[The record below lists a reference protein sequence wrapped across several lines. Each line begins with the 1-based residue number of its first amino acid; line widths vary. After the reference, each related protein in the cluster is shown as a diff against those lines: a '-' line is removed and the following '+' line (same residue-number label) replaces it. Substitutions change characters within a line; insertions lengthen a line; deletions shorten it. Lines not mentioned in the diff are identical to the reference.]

1 MGWHTK
7 PVFYPQL
14 EPEKCSE
21 KSSKFTGWSIN
32 SIWNTF
38 SVFEAPPILT
48 LTLQISEGKGGTI
61 QRHSEGMW
69 SFLKPL
75 KYLYSWVK
83 LTYRQRLGSHSHS
96 KVLIVMKAE
105 GISSGSA
112 GCPRAFAF
120 ISSIKSTIALANGTG
135 YSLSDG
141 RCWRDVRNP
150 SKYRSKNWKQFQN
163 YIYIQLMVIL
173 VWDWQQSLLFYFLYK
188 DLRLFQLLGPF
199 EAQLSIPITVFLTRN
214 RFVITWNCWHL
225 KLSTVNLQHCWRIG
239 ICIVTLCRSCSVVTH
254 PPMYTSHLGT
264 GFYPRIQL
272 ASIIYIMT
280 FLD

>member
-1 MGWHTK
+1 MQW
-7 PVFYPQL
+7 
-14 EPEKCSE
+14 

-69 SFLKPL
+69 SFLKPP

-96 KVLIVMKAE
+96 KVLIVIKAE

-141 RCWRDVRNP
+141 RCRRDVGNP

-163 YIYIQLMVIL
+163 YIYTVDGDFGLGLTAKLAFLFL
-173 VWDWQQSLLFYFLYK
+173 VQGSPFVSTSWSLWSATFHS
-188 DLRLFQLLGPF
+188 D
-199 EAQLSIPITVFLTRN
+199 
-214 RFVITWNCWHL
+214 H
-225 KLSTVNLQHCWRIG
+225 G
-239 ICIVTLCRSCSVVTH
+239 I
-254 PPMYTSHLGT
+254 SHT
-264 GFYPRIQL
+264 
-272 ASIIYIMT
+272 
-280 FLD
+280 